1 MAPFPFGMRRRRL
14 DMTPNFLNELLVLLD
29 GLGRTLLISAIGI
42 ALGISLGMVMGAVR
56 HARIPVLSQLIACY
70 ANVFRC
76 TPLLVQVVMLYFAL
90 PDLGIKLTPFET
102 SWLALGLWGAAYHTE
117 IFRAGFGSVNPNEVL
132 AARALGMS
140 ASRALLDIT
149 VPLGSRASIPA
160 ATTMAI
166 TQFRSSSFMIAVGYQ
181 ELTYVANRMVA
192 DTFKVFEIFGIA
204 ALAYLVVS
212 NIIAIASRWLERAVA
227 VPGLGVAK

>member
-1 MAPFPFGMRRRRL
+1 
-14 DMTPNFLNELLVLLD
+14 
-29 GLGRTLLISAIGI
+29 
-42 ALGISLGMVMGAVR
+42 MGAAR

-70 ANVFRC
+70 ANLFRC

-90 PDLGIKLTPFET
+90 PDLGVKLSPFET

-117 IFRAGFGSVNPNEVL
+117 IFRAGFGAVNPNEVL

-140 ASRALLDIT
+140 APRAFLDIT
-149 VPLGSRASIPA
+149 VPLGARAAIPA

-192 DTFKVFEIFGIA
+192 DTFKVFQVFGIA
-204 ALAYLVVS
+204 ALAYLIVS
-212 NIIAIASRWLERAVA
+212 NVIAMASRRLEKTVA
-227 VPGLGVAK
+227 VPGLGAVK

>member
-1 MAPFPFGMRRRRL
+1 
-14 DMTPNFLNELLVLLD
+14 MTPNFMNELLVLLD
-29 GLGRTLLISAIGI
+29 GLGRTLLVSGIGI
-42 ALGISLGMVMGAVR
+42 ALGMALGMLMGAAR
-56 HARIPVLSQLIACY
+56 HACIPVLSQLIACY
-70 ANVFRC
+70 ANLFRC

-90 PDLGIKLTPFET
+90 PDLGVKLSPFET

-117 IFRAGFGSVNPNEVL
+117 IFRAGFGAVNPNEVL

-140 ASRALLDIT
+140 APRAFLDIT
-149 VPLGSRASIPA
+149 VPLGARAAIPA

-192 DTFKVFEIFGIA
+192 DTFKVFQVFGIA
-204 ALAYLVVS
+204 ALAYLIVS
-212 NIIAIASRWLERAVA
+212 NVIAMASRRLEKTVA
-227 VPGLGVAK
+227 VPGLGAVK

>member
-1 MAPFPFGMRRRRL
+1 
-14 DMTPNFLNELLVLLD
+14 MTPTFLNELLVLLD
-29 GLGRTLLISAIGI
+29 GLGRTLLISALGI
-42 ALGISLGMVMGAVR
+42 ALGISLGMVMGAAR
-56 HARIPVLSQLIACY
+56 HARVPVLSQLIACY
-70 ANVFRC
+70 ANIFRC

-117 IFRAGFGSVNPNEVL
+117 IFRAGFGAVNPNEVL

-140 ASRALLDIT
+140 APRAFLDIT
-149 VPLGSRASIPA
+149 VPLGARASIPA

-166 TQFRSSSFMIAVGYQ
+166 TQFRSSSFMIAVGFQ

-212 NIIAIASRWLERAVA
+212 NIIAIASRRLERAVA
-227 VPGLGVAK
+227 VPGFGGAK

>member
-1 MAPFPFGMRRRRL
+1 MTFLQQLL
-14 DMTPNFLNELLVLLD
+14 DLLD
-29 GLGRTLLISAIGI
+29 GLGKTLLISGIGI
-42 ALGISLGMVMGAVR
+42 SMGIVLGMLMGAAR

-70 ANVFRC
+70 ANLFRC

-90 PDLGIKLTPFET
+90 PDVGIKLTPFDT

-117 IFRAGFGSVNPNEVL
+117 IFRAGYGSVNPNEVI

-140 ASRALLDIT
+140 APQAFLDIT
-149 VPLGSRASIPA
+149 LPLSVRAAIPA

-192 DTFKVFEIFGIA
+192 DTFKVFEIFGVA

-212 NIIAIASRWLERAVA
+212 NIIAMASRRLEHAVA
-227 VPGLGVAK
+227 VPGLGVVK

>member
-1 MAPFPFGMRRRRL
+1 
-14 DMTPNFLNELLVLLD
+14 MTPNFMNELLVLLD
-29 GLGRTLLISAIGI
+29 GLGRTLLVSGIGI
-42 ALGISLGMVMGAVR
+42 ALGMALGMLMGAAR

-70 ANVFRC
+70 ANLFRC

-90 PDLGIKLTPFET
+90 PDLGVKLSPFET

-117 IFRAGFGSVNPNEVL
+117 IFRAGFGVVNPKEVL

-140 ASRALLDIT
+140 APRAFLDIT
-149 VPLGSRASIPA
+149 VPLGARAAIPA

-192 DTFKVFEIFGIA
+192 DTFKVFQVFGIA
-204 ALAYLVVS
+204 ALAYLIVS
-212 NIIAIASRWLERAVA
+212 NVIAMASRRLEKTVA
-227 VPGLGVAK
+227 VPGLGAVK

>member
-1 MAPFPFGMRRRRL
+1 MSTTFV
-14 DMTPNFLNELLVLLD
+14 NELLVLLD
-29 GLGRTLLISAIGI
+29 GLGRTLLISSIGIAMGI
-42 ALGISLGMVMGAVR
+42 ALGMLMGAAR
-56 HARIPVLSQLIACY
+56 HARIPVLSQAIACY
-70 ANVFRC
+70 ANLFRC

-90 PDLGIKLTPFET
+90 PDLGIKLTPFDT

-117 IFRAGFGSVNPNEVL
+117 IFRAGYGSVNPNEVV

-140 ASRALLDIT
+140 APRVFLDVT
-149 VPLGSRASIPA
+149 LPLGLRASIPA

-212 NIIAIASRWLERAVA
+212 NIIAIASRKLERAAA
-227 VPGLGVAK
+227 VPGLGVVK